1 MPQPSPILN
10 LPKTRTER
18 WDILS
23 DFIAEWYHP
32 VRPGDGYTRAEM
44 QQCAARLGTPL
55 PVALCEWYE
64 MAGRRDDIWSEQ
76 DRLLSPEELY
86 CEDGVLHFCIE
97 NQGVTRWGVR
107 TDDLSQ
113 EDAPVVVQNERE
125 EWVVQSNQFSEF
137 VLHLACFVVQFGGGT
152 AQIHGCAQPSCVERI
167 VNGLP
172 RLGFPEFVWTR
183 SRFFGFRDVIVSID
197 GTDHVTATG
206 CHTES
211 LDPFRDLIGEEDFE
225 ILHERDG

>member
-32 VRPGDGYTRAEM
+32 LRPGDGYTRAEM

-64 MAGRRDDIWSEQ
+64 MAGRRDDIWGEQ

-86 CEDGVLHFCIE
+86 CEDGVRHFCIE
-97 NQGVTRWGVR
+97 NQGVTRW
-107 TDDLSQ
+107 
-113 EDAPVVVQNERE
+113 E
-125 EWVVQSNQFSEF
+125 
-137 VLHLACFVVQFGGGT
+137 
-152 AQIHGCAQPSCVERI
+152 
-167 VNGLP
+167 
-172 RLGFPEFVWTR
+172 
-183 SRFFGFRDVIVSID
+183 
-197 GTDHVTATG
+197 
-206 CHTES
+206 
-211 LDPFRDLIGEEDFE
+211 
-225 ILHERDG
+225 